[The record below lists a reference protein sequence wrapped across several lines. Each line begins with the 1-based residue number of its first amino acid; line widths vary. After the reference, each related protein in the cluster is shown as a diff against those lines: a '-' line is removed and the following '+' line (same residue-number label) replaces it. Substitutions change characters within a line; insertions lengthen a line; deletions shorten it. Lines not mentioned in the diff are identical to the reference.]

1 MQNRNEITFNLFIGK
16 TLDGEYVFLDYAFKH
31 YGLKGLTGSWFYFLT
46 DEDLD
51 NIIEN
56 YDCTYEWKE
65 AVANDKTE
73 LWLEEWSEEF
83 KQNADI
89 QYFIDTSSSQT
100 KWLSDAVEYASEREL
115 HNYTATD
122 CCHAGRIFNE
132 EYLEEGTYSYFI
144 PENLEK
150 LKELY
155 KEYEVT
161 E

>member
-16 TLDGEYVFLDYAFKH
+16 TLKGEYVFLDYAFKH
-31 YGLKGLTGSWFYFLT
+31 YWLKGLTGYWFYFLT

-73 LWLEEWSEEF
+73 LGLEEWSEEL

-89 QYFIDTSSSQT
+89 EHFIDTSWSQT
-100 KWLSDAVEYASEREL
+100 KWLSDVVEYANEREL
-115 HNYTATD
+115 HNW
-122 CCHAGRIFNE
+122 RIFTE